1 MTQSVP
7 FGVSL
12 VTSKPKI
19 MQLPSEGTAFVK
31 VRVSAYSYN
40 MIQLLL
46 LPIMLKSLLS
56 ACSIVVVMF
65 QKKKKRREKLVV

>member
-1 MTQSVP
+1 MTPSVP

-19 MQLPSEGTAFVK
+19 TQLPSESTAVVK

-46 LPIMLKSLLS
+46 LPIMLK
-56 ACSIVVVMF
+56 
-65 QKKKKRREKLVV
+65 